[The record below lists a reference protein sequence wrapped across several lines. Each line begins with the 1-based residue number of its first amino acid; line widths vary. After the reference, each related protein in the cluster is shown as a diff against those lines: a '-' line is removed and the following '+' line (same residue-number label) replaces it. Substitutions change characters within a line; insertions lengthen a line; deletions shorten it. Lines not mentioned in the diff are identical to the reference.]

1 MNAEIFFLT
10 QAFYILAAIFLLREI
25 ILLRRLDT
33 GKIIEA
39 LGLS

>member
-10 QAFYILAAIFLLREI
+10 QAFYILAAVFLLREI